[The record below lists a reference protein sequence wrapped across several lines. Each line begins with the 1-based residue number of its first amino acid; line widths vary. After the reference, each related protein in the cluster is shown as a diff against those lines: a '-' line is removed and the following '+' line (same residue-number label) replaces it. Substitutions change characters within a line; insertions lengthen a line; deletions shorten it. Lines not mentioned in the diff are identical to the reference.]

1 MPIPKP
7 RISGPGVAAAIGA
20 GLAAA
25 LFSMLV
31 AQKTSFALAM
41 GFLAPLPIMIA
52 ALGFGSLAGL
62 IAVVVGAIAVGLFDM
77 RPEGLAFVLPGN
89 AASGWVDLL
98 VFVVGLAAP
107 AWLLA
112 RLAVVGPTGAA
123 PVPPSLSPAQ
133 RPEEGRLGR
142 IVAVAVGFA
151 AVGVALDFAVAI
163 TKQGGFAAFMAKT
176 VAKAEPLV
184 KSLLV
189 ANRKLPEGLSVH
201 DIAVGV
207 TYAQLPL
214 MAGAEVVLLV
224 FNLWLAGRIAQTS
237 GLLSDTWPDIARH
250 TRMPRPLALALA
262 VVLGLSFAG
271 GLFGMMS
278 LIVSGALLMGF
289 ALQGL
294 AVVHFVTRGKSYRLP
309 LLIIVYLTMV
319 ILMPWL
325 IAFYGFVGLLDTA
338 FAFRDRAKKP
348 STKPGPWQTPP
359 KDN

>member
-1 MPIPKP
+1 MPILKP
-7 RISGPGVAAAIGA
+7 RISGPGFAAAIGA

-62 IAVVVGAIAVGLFDM
+62 IAVVVGAIAVGVFDM
-77 RPEGLAFVLPGN
+77 RPEGLALVLPGN
-89 AASGWVDLL
+89 VASAWLDLL

-112 RLAVVGPTGAA
+112 RLAVVAPAAAA
-123 PVPPSLSPAQ
+123 PVQPSVPVR

-142 IVAVAVGFA
+142 LMAVAVGFA
-151 AVGVALDFAVAI
+151 AVAVALDFAVAI
-163 TKQGGFAAFMAKT
+163 TKEGGFAAFMTKT
-176 VAKAEPLV
+176 IAKAEPLV
-184 KSLLV
+184 KSLIV
-189 ANRKLPEGLSVH
+189 ANRKLPEGLNVH

-207 TYAQLPL
+207 TWAQMPL
-214 MAGAEVVLLV
+214 MAGAEVVLLI

-237 GLLSDTWPDIARH
+237 GLLSNQWPDIARYA
-250 TRMPRPLALALA
+250 RMPRALALVLA
-262 VVLGLSFAG
+262 VVLGLSIAG
-271 GLFGMMS
+271 GLIGMMS
-278 LIVSGALLMGF
+278 LIASGALLMGF

-294 AVVHFVTRGKSYRLP
+294 AVIHFVTRGKSYRLP
-309 LLIIVYLTMV
+309 LLIIVYLSMV

-325 IAFYGFVGLLDTA
+325 IVFYGFVGLLDTA
-338 FAFRDRAKKP
+338 FAFRDREK
-348 STKPGPWQTPP
+348 KPGPWQPP
-359 KDN
+359 PQDN